1 MSEPVAFQDLYPDDV
16 ARCFG
21 CGRLNER
28 GHRLRSFWEGDE
40 TVAHFAPE
48 PFHTAVPGYVYGGLI
63 ASLVDCHGTGTGAAV
78 AARTAGYRLGVDPLP
93 EGERAPR
100 FVTAS
105 LQVDYLK
112 PTPLGP
118 TLTIRGVVE
127 DAGEDKGSR
136 KVVTRVTVEAEGTVT
151 ARGRVVAV
159 RMPESMLAELRAAAG
174 ALPEDPSAR
183 HR

>member
-1 MSEPVAFQDLYPDDV
+1 
-16 ARCFG
+16 
-21 CGRLNER
+21 
-28 GHRLRSFWEGDE
+28 
-40 TVAHFAPE
+40 
-48 PFHTAVPGYVYGGLI
+48 
-63 ASLVDCHGTGTGAAV
+63 
-78 AARTAGYRLGVDPLP
+78 
-93 EGERAPR
+93 
-100 FVTAS
+100 VTAS